1 MIGTKIPRFQNAG
14 KFLCEIEI
22 TTNNTQKKTVTS
34 KVKTELVASDK
45 KAAKDP
51 IKAFLAILEYQEW
64 RESMMGFLMII
75 FTVAVP
81 IWTLEYFSSYKNLK
95 KGHRLNYIMLNEKI
109 EISRL

>member
-1 MIGTKIPRFQNAG
+1 MKLKLQRIIR
-14 KFLCEIEI
+14 
-22 TTNNTQKKTVTS
+22 KKTVTS
-34 KVKTELVASDK
+34 KVKTELVASDNRYLK

-81 IWTLEYFSSYKNLK
+81 I
-95 KGHRLNYIMLNEKI
+95 
-109 EISRL
+109 